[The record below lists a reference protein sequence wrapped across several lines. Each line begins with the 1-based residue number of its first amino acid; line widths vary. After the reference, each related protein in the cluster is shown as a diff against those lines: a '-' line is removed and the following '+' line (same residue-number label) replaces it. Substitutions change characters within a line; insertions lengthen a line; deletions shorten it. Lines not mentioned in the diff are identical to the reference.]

1 MKPLLIAVGVVGLLL
16 GLISS
21 SLGSAILLK
30 WAESVCEFAPRLR

>member
-1 MKPLLIAVGVVGLLL
+1 MRQLLIAVGIAGLAL

-21 SLGSAILLK
+21 SLGSAILPK